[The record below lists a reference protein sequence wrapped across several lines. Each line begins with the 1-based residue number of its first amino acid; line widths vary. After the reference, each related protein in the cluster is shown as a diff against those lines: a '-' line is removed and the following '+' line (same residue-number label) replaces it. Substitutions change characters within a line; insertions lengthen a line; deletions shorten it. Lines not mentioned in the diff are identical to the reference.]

1 MLWNSAGVFLVA
13 HALNK
18 YPYTKLASTDNWV
31 YRILSLNSQ
40 LVPFL
45 IPKQMKFYSFLI
57 LLSLF
62 FCSPKEQKS
71 NAKNDENEILKIE
84 YFYVRPDIPINV
96 GKVALERVEITKNRY
111 LIYKENYNEGVKLKN
126 SIIVDIPF
134 NADSLFSSIP
144 KAYLNN
150 VKAYPFLNFKNIYN
164 RRYERFLIFRQK
176 DTIVW
181 NIKYQLLPED
191 FVFYKNFQELRLEQ
205 LRNKK
210 K

>member
-1 MLWNSAGVFLVA
+1 
-13 HALNK
+13 
-18 YPYTKLASTDNWV
+18 
-31 YRILSLNSQ
+31 
-40 LVPFL
+40 
-45 IPKQMKFYSFLI
+45 MKFYSFLI

-71 NAKNDENEILKIE
+71 NAKNDENEILRIE

-111 LIYKENYNEGVKLKN
+111 LIYEENYNEGVQLKN

-150 VKAYPFLNFKNIYN
+150 AKAYPFLNFKLINDFP
-164 RRYERFLIFRQK
+164 YELFYIFRQK

-191 FVFYKNFQELRLEQ
+191 FIFYKNFQELRFEQ

-210 K
+210 R

>member
-1 MLWNSAGVFLVA
+1 
-13 HALNK
+13 
-18 YPYTKLASTDNWV
+18 
-31 YRILSLNSQ
+31 
-40 LVPFL
+40 
-45 IPKQMKFYSFLI
+45 MKFY
-57 LLSLF
+57 LLLLLLLF
-62 FCSPKEQKS
+62 FCFIKKQK
-71 NAKNDENEILKIE
+71 NIVKNNENTIEKIGENNENEILKVK
-84 YFYVRPDIPINV
+84 YFYVKPDIPINV

-111 LIYKENYNEGVKLKN
+111 LIYEENYNEGVQLKN

-150 VKAYPFLNFKNIYN
+150 AKAFTFLNFKHIYN
-164 RRYERFLIFRQK
+164 HQYERFYIFRQK

-191 FVFYKNFQELRLEQ
+191 FIFYKNFQELRFEQ

-210 K
+210 R